1 MPDLNSCTVK
11 NDINLLK
18 IGTFSFNVRWF
29 NVVTALAMIALICHL
44 YGYTKTSQHLF
55 ITGLAIF
62 LSATVFMVMRI
73 IVFSRNTLNEL
84 LNPEN
89 TLYLHTIVGTVN
101 LVGVCL
107 SRIFHWYTTANIL
120 WYIGIALWVGI
131 SLATFTILF
140 LCQKPEDRKIEEVL
154 HGGWFFATLSTQST
168 VFLGT
173 IIMEQTT
180 GHTLIIQLLSFALWS
195 IGAWLYLILSSII
208 FLRLFFCKF
217 SDITTI
223 SPYWMNIGAAGAT
236 ALAGVSLYQ
245 HIQIA
250 GGPFLDLLPFLKGMS
265 LFFWSIGLWWLP
277 FLLILAVVKQK
288 FRTGELVFTVG
299 YWEIV
304 LTLGLYA
311 TGTGQLSHVFEG
323 QYLPL
328 ISQCFSLSSIMLG
341 CFLSLFTVVHLV
353 RSSIWVPINELTI
366 NDVVPYSF
374 KLSGRVFFVKEV
386 VSEWLDQNVMGV
398 SQKCYKIVTREN
410 LTGLVSYNTK
420 SKKWYFDA
428 D

>member
-1 MPDLNSCTVK
+1 MN
-11 NDINLLK
+11 ILK
-18 IGTFSFNVRWF
+18 IGTFSFNIRWF
-29 NVVTALAMIALICHL
+29 NVVTALAMIALVCQL

-55 ITGLAIF
+55 IAGLALF
-62 LSATVFMVMRI
+62 LSTTVFMVMRI
-73 IVFSRNTLNEL
+73 IVFCKNTLNEF

-101 LVGVCL
+101 FIGVCL
-107 SRIFHWYTTANIL
+107 SRIFHWHTTANVF
-120 WYIGIALWVGI
+120 WYVAIGLWVGI
-131 SLATFTILF
+131 SLATFNILF
-140 LCQKPEDRKIEEVL
+140 LCQKSENRKIEEVL

-173 IIMEQTT
+173 IIMEHAA
-180 GHTLIIQLLSFALWS
+180 GYTLIIQLLSFALWS

-223 SPYWMNIGAAGAT
+223 SPYWMNVGAAAAT
-236 ALAGVSLYQ
+236 ALAGISLHQ

-265 LFFWSIGLWWLP
+265 LFFWSIGLWWMP
-277 FLLILAVVKQK
+277 FLLIWAVVKQE
-288 FRTGELVFTVG
+288 FRAEGLVFTVG

-311 TGTGQLSHVFEG
+311 TSTSQLSYLFEG

-328 ISQCFSLSSIMLG
+328 ISQCFSLSSIILV

-353 RSSIWVPINELTI
+353 ISSIWVPVNELTI
-366 NDVVPYSF
+366 NQVVPYSF
-374 KLSGRVFFVKEV
+374 KLRGRIVFVKEV
-386 VSEWLDQNVMGV
+386 VNEWFDQHVTGV
-398 SQKCYKIVTREN
+398 PQKCYKVITREN
-410 LTGLVSYNTK
+410 LTGLISYNMK

-428 D
+428 S

>member
-1 MPDLNSCTVK
+1 MN
-11 NDINLLK
+11 ILK
-18 IGTFSFNVRWF
+18 IGTFSFNIRWF
-29 NVVTALAMIALICHL
+29 NVVTALAMIALVCQL

-55 ITGLAIF
+55 IAGLAIF
-62 LSATVFMVMRI
+62 LSSTVFMVMRI
-73 IVFSRNTLNEL
+73 LLFCKNTLNEL

-107 SRIFHWYTTANIL
+107 SRIFHWHTTANVF
-120 WYIGIALWVGI
+120 WYVAIGLWVGI
-131 SLATFTILF
+131 SLATFNILF
-140 LCQKPEDRKIEEVL
+140 LCQKPENRKIEEVL

-173 IIMEQTT
+173 IIMEHAA

-223 SPYWMNIGAAGAT
+223 SPYWMNVGAAAAT
-236 ALAGVSLYQ
+236 ALAGISLHQ

-265 LFFWSIGLWWLP
+265 LLFWSIGLWWIP
-277 FLLILAVVKQK
+277 FLLIWAVVKQE
-288 FRTGELVFTVG
+288 FRAEGLVFTVG

-311 TGTGQLSHVFEG
+311 TSTSQLSYLFEG

-328 ISQCFSLSSIMLG
+328 ISQCFSLSSIILG

-353 RSSIWVPINELTI
+353 RSSIWVPVNELTI
-366 NDVVPYSF
+366 NHVVPYRF
-374 KLSGRVFFVKEV
+374 KLRGRIVFVKEV
-386 VSEWLDQNVMGV
+386 VNEWFDQNVMGV
-398 SQKCYKIVTREN
+398 SLKRYRVITREN
-410 LTGLVSYNTK
+410 LTGLISYNMK

-428 D
+428 G